1 MISWRYHLISIV
13 AVFLALGLGVLA
25 GTTVLDQGLVNTL
38 RSQTAELR
46 RDLDDLRQTVTEQR
60 QELATLSTFTDQALP
75 FLVSDRLFG
84 RPVVIVTQDGVE
96 DATLTETRRALDLSG
111 ATILTTL
118 TVRPEMAA
126 EDPSSSADLAAIVGL
141 PATSPPEDLSSGA
154 ATQLAARLA
163 TAPADAA
170 AQDDLLGAL
179 LSAGF
184 VTAGQPELSDA
195 TLAQIGGA
203 GQIVVV
209 LGGGATDVAPAPAAF
224 LVPLTTSLV
233 DLGMTSA
240 AAEGLASEA
249 GYVRDVRAQVD
260 AETEPITTV
269 DDADVPIGG
278 AALILGI
285 QEVVLTGTGG
295 NYGTGEG
302 ASRLLPSPV

>member
-38 RSQTAELR
+38 RGQTAELR

-60 QELATLSTFTDQALP
+60 QEIATLSAFSEQALP

-84 RPVVIVTQDGVE
+84 RPVVVVTQDGVE
-96 DATLTETRRALDLSG
+96 DATLTEARRALDLSG

-126 EDPSSSADLAAIVGL
+126 DDASSRSDLAPIVGL
-141 PATSPPEDLSSGA
+141 PATSPPEELSTAA
-154 ATQLAARLA
+154 ATQLAGRLA
-163 TAPADAA
+163 TAPSGTA
-170 AQDDLLGAL
+170 AQDDLLGEL
-179 LSAGF
+179 LNAGF
-184 VTAGQPELSDA
+184 VTAGQPALSDA
-195 TLAQIGGA
+195 TLAQIGGP

-209 LGGGATDVAPAPAAF
+209 IGGGVADVAPAPAAF
-224 LVPLTTSLV
+224 LVPLSTSLV

-249 GYVRDVRAQVD
+249 GYVAGVRAEVD
-260 AETEPITTV
+260 ADTEPIATI

-295 NYGTGEG
+295 DYGTGED
-302 ASRLLPSPV
+302 AARLLPSPA